1 MNPLSP
7 LQLKHYHFKA
17 LSVRS
22 TPDYDMDAA
31 DFGDTPYPQMKPEQ
45 IATRIILGTA
55 TDTQK
60 QNFLVELH
68 LAYEPEA
75 GERFPYTLHA
85 EIEGIFE
92 LDSTQTLEEQKQLV
106 AINGASLL
114 VGAIREQILTLT
126 ARHQYGPVLIPS
138 LSFRGFAAQPL
149 SNPV

>member
-17 LSVRS
+17 LSIRS

-31 DFGDTPYPQMKPEQ
+31 EFGGTPYPQMKTER

-55 TDTQK
+55 TDIQK

-68 LAYEPEA
+68 LAYEPEV
-75 GERFPYTLHA
+75 GELFPYTLQA

-92 LDSTQTLEEQKQLV
+92 LDSTEPLEDQKHLV
-106 AINGASLL
+106 AVNGASLL
-114 VGAIREQILTLT
+114 AGAIREQILALT

-138 LSFRGFAAQPL
+138 LSFKGLTAK
-149 SNPV
+149 PV

>member
-1 MNPLSP
+1 MNSLSP
-7 LQLKHYHFKA
+7 LQLRHYHFKA

-31 DFGDTPYPQMKPEQ
+31 DFGGTPYPQMKPER

-68 LAYEPEA
+68 LAYEPEP
-75 GERFPYTLHA
+75 GELFPYTLQA

-92 LDSTQTLEEQKQLV
+92 LDSSAPLEEQKHLV
-106 AINGASLL
+106 AVNGASLL
-114 VGAIREQILTLT
+114 AGAIREQILSLT
-126 ARHQYGPVLIPS
+126 ARHQYGPILIPS
-138 LSFRGFAAQPL
+138 LSFRGLESKP
-149 SNPV
+149 SPKP

>member
-7 LQLKHYHFKA
+7 LQLKQDHFKA

-22 TPDYDMDAA
+22 MPDYDMDAA
-31 DFGDTPYPQMKPEQ
+31 DFGGTPYPQMKTER

-55 TDTQK
+55 TATDIQK

-75 GERFPYTLHA
+75 GELFPYTLHA

-92 LDSTQTLEEQKQLV
+92 LDSAEPLEEQKHLV
-106 AINGASLL
+106 AVNGASLL
-114 VGAIREQILTLT
+114 AGAIREQILTLT

-138 LSFRGFAAQPL
+138 LSFRGLTAKPL
-149 SNPV
+149 